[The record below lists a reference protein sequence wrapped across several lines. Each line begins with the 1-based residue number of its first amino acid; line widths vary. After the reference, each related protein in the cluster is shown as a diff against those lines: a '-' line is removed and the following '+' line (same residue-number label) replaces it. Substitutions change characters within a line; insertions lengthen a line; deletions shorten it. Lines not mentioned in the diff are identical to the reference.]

1 MAELNSNHWELA
13 TSSSSHLCHT
23 FFPVAPNLDA
33 VAVTTFRLRVTLS
46 FLLPFAKQYCQ
57 ECTRTFVMGILS
69 SLKHCTHIYFSE
81 SSEFRRAAAL
91 PHSCDDGLK
100 TLCLP
105 SSHYYLSSKYL
116 HTYVGPGSSS
126 SFFFKKWA
134 DKNNTRETTPEV
146 WKVFQFEYLL

>member
-1 MAELNSNHWELA
+1 MDSRALTQLELSNSQFFKI
-13 TSSSSHLCHT
+13 HLCHT

-33 VAVTTFRLRVTLS
+33 VAVATFRLRVTLS

-105 SSHYYLSSKYL
+105 SSHYYLLTYL
-116 HTYVGPGSSS
+116 CRSR
-126 SFFFKKWA
+126 K
-134 DKNNTRETTPEV
+134 
-146 WKVFQFEYLL
+146 Q